1 MALGNF
7 MDVFVCT
14 RVLVCVE
21 VRGQHKTPTLFSLDL
36 IS

>member
-7 MDVFVCT
+7 IDVFVCT

-21 VRGQHKTPTLFSLDL
+21 VRGQHERPSLFALDL